1 MKKINLIIGLVFCVV
16 LALAQSPASLPKREE
31 GHKYITTEDIY
42 FDLKEGEIT
51 ESYYKTEKQRQAGLY
66 NKLSSN
72 SDEILEASS
81 GLEDYL
87 YGLLS
92 ESDYIDT
99 TERIFPDYKNSLHL
113 SMRVHRLEFS
123 YIRPKS
129 KVGITAVYLKMF
141 ANMELSSYYGKV
153 LVREDISIE
162 ERIADR
168 DNSDWEVGFSTLI
181 KKILLQFITEEKV
194 MAFIKS
200 QEYFD
205 AVDEANYEKVSLQG
219 GTALLD
225 WDFLSYAVPTI
236 ITSEGH
242 GSGCVI
248 SGDGYVLTN
257 FHVVAQSETVKVKFK
272 DGSVSEGKVLRK
284 HPDCD
289 LALLKVDRNNLP
301 ALLPSSKEQEI
312 GSTVYLMGTPADTLL
327 GQSVFKGVISGR
339 RAFADFS
346 YIQTDAKVN
355 PGNSGGAML
364 NEKGELIGVVS
375 SKYVGYGIEGIGF
388 AVPISQISA
397 RLNVVIPEPPKQKE
411 VAAPTK
417 PTKSRKK

>member
-1 MKKINLIIGLVFCVV
+1 MKKILSLTTLIFAVFFSF
-16 LALAQSPASLPKREE
+16 AQGSSSLPKRED
-31 GHKYITTEDIY
+31 GQKYITTEDIY

-51 ESYYKTEKQRQAGLY
+51 ESYYKTEAQRKKGQY

-72 SDEILEASS
+72 TDEIIEASS
-81 GLEDYL
+81 GLEGYL

-92 ESDYIDT
+92 ENNFIDT
-99 TERIFPDYKNSLHL
+99 TERIFPDYKNSLHM

-123 YIRPKS
+123 YIRPRSKS
-129 KVGITAVYLKMF
+129 GITAVYLKMF
-141 ANMELSSYYGKV
+141 ADMKLSSYYGKT
-153 LVREDISIE
+153 LVQEDISIE
-162 ERIADR
+162 ELIAKGDE
-168 DNSDWEVGFSTLI
+168 SSWENGFSKLI
-181 KKILLQFITEEKV
+181 NKILVQFLSEEKV
-194 MAFIKS
+194 LGLIKS
-200 QEYFD
+200 SDYFD
-205 AVDEANYEKVSLQG
+205 ATDVSSFEKVSITG
-219 GTALLD
+219 GSALLD

-236 ITSEGH
+236 ITAEGH

-248 SGDGYVLTN
+248 SSNGYVLTN
-257 FHVVAQSETVKVKFK
+257 FHVVGQNETVRVKFK
-272 DGSVSEGKVLRK
+272 DGSESEGKVLRK
-284 HPDCD
+284 NPDCD
-289 LALLKVDRNNLP
+289 LALLKVDRTNLP
-301 ALLPSSKEQEI
+301 ALLPVTQEQEI

-364 NEKGELIGVVS
+364 SEKGELIGVVS

-388 AVPISQISA
+388 AVPINQISA
-397 RLNVVIPEPPKQKE
+397 RLNVMIPEPVKQKE